1 MWDFSST
8 KDTLIRLKAFTSEEQ
23 RYFSFHD
30 VYRNKVL
37 PNVLANDENGE
48 LSKYSNNNGIY
59 EAILTQEMNRAG
71 RLTLKGNK
79 NLLSMALD
87 TKYFID
93 VKCPYTKEGV
103 PAIAASV
110 SPWTQTWRGIFSSYT
125 ETPSGATV
133 VYDGE
138 LSLLDKVILEPYS
151 YQGNLIDYT
160 RHLINNKYNSSI
172 GDYVENDVYYPNTY
186 NVDEDGLQP
195 IIGSS
200 SVTRKN
206 SSVTTVWQE
215 LNNKVLK
222 KYDVRLNVVD
232 SDTPSIYQRPHPYWR
247 LLYFTRL
254 TDDSRLTIKDEDI
267 INISF
272 GNNVASKIRTMHLY
286 GKKQDESTEGDI
298 GRIHA
303 KTSYSGDW
311 QSDVILPVS
320 ESYKIY
326 DDIITETTL
335 ADRGAD
341 DIAQGIINADSI
353 QVSLKPSVGEKLWL
367 GEVYTITDTRIGIS
381 KKFRLIK
388 RVINLLNPTKNTYT
402 FGKVDLISAK
412 DTDENDQ
419 NVSSAKTPITD
430 NLDTETS
437 GESALDAHQGKVLAD
452 MIEDS
457 KTTLADNVTTT
468 DAGTAALDAHRGKVL
483 YDMMT
488 DGNSNLYVNS
498 LKADV
503 NVNVEHPTNGVC
515 IILNVNG
522 YGNHGLASKG
532 YYPGDARTMT
542 ESDYIEDFQWLF
554 YRDSTGHVTI
564 PRNLTVNKVTS
575 SGSITGSQ
583 VGQYTFNAATS
594 GKDTVTYRLAN
605 SLRIAGLEL
614 SSAGNAGIYDFTNNK
629 WIFISEPNGSISRIK
644 TQLYCLNTAGDERPA
659 VTTVNDSGAHVAALR
674 STSTNQLHVYG
685 EYGKAGT
692 YKYMYVTMSTSDP
705 RLKEN
710 IKNTVIN
717 ALSIINQIP
726 MHQFDWKTDGKHW
739 DVGLIAPELYE
750 IDPNLAIKPLPG
762 EEDIAYWGV
771 DSFYLTGMLTKA
783 VQELS
788 AENRELKQRLESLEE
803 RIARLEG
810 SL

>member
-48 LSKYSNNNGIY
+48 LSKYSNNNGVH

-103 PAIAASV
+103 PVIAASV

-151 YQGNLIDYT
+151 YQGNLIDYA

-172 GDYVENDVYYPNTY
+172 GDYVESGVYYPNTY

-195 IIGSS
+195 IIGSN

-215 LNNKVLK
+215 LNNKILK

-232 SDTPSIYQRPHPYWR
+232 SDTTSIYQRPHPYWR

-254 TDDSRLTIKDEDI
+254 VDDSRLTIKDEDI

-286 GKKQDESTEGDI
+286 GKKQDENTEGDI
-298 GRIHA
+298 GRIYA

-311 QSDVILPVS
+311 QSDEILPVS

-335 ADRGAD
+335 ADRGVD
-341 DIAQGIINADSI
+341 DIAQSIINADSI

-402 FGKVDLISAK
+402 FGKVDLISAR
-412 DTDENDQ
+412 DTDENVQ
-419 NVSSAKTPITD
+419 NVSSAKTPITND
-430 NLDTETS
+430 LDTETP
-437 GESALDAHQGKVLAD
+437 GESALDAHQGKVLYD
-452 MIEDS
+452 MI
-457 KTTLADNVTTT
+457 
-468 DAGTAALDAHRGKVL
+468 
-483 YDMMT
+483 T
-488 DGNSNLYVNS
+488 DGDSNLYVNS

-503 NVNVEHPTNGVC
+503 NVNVKHPTNGVC
-515 IILNVNG
+515 IILNVND
-522 YGNHGLASKG
+522 YGNHGLASQG
-532 YYPGDARTMT
+532 YYPGNASSTQYV
-542 ESDYIEDFQWLF
+542 SDFQWLL

-575 SGSITGSQ
+575 PGTITGSQ

-594 GKDTVTYRLAN
+594 GADALTYRLAN
-605 SLRIAGLEL
+605 SLRIVGLEL
-614 SSAGNAGIYDFTNNK
+614 SAAGNAGIYDFTNSEWILYSETNK
-629 WIFISEPNGSISRIK
+629 
-644 TQLYCLNTAGDERPA
+644 QLYVKAISGSYSTPLVSMNNQDGQRSVGFKCISNTQMQVYGQWGTAGTTYAYRNVA
-659 VTTVNDSGAHVAALR
+659 VTT
-674 STSTNQLHVYG
+674 
-685 EYGKAGT
+685 
-692 YKYMYVTMSTSDP
+692 SDP
-705 RLKEN
+705 LLKDN
-710 IKNTVIN
+710 IKDCVIN
-717 ALSIINQIP
+717 AMEIINKIQL
-726 MHQFDWKTDGKHW
+726 HQFDWLTDGAHW
-739 DVGLIAPELYE
+739 DVGFIAPELYE
-750 IDPNLAIKPLPG
+750 VDPNLAFEPSG
-762 EEDIAYWGV
+762 EEGEYWGV
-771 DSFYLTGMLTKA
+771 QEFYLVGVLTKA

-788 AENRELKQRLESLEE
+788 AENEALKKKVSDLEE
-803 RIARLEG
+803 RMARLEEMVYAKD
-810 SL
+810 